1 MRITNLLV
9 NRQKLSNYQM
19 GQKSV
24 FDLNNQLASKMK
36 ITQPFEDTGI
46 YVDATRLD
54 YELATLDQVKEA
66 TTKAGEFAQNTDYTL
81 NSFSETLT
89 TFKTKLIQA
98 ANEGEHNT
106 TSRVAIANDLQA
118 LRDMLVTTANTAING
133 QFLFSGTAVDTKPI
147 SSDGKY
153 HGNDQD
159 IKVVAGAHQMI
170 PYNIDGAGLFLGR
183 DNDYSKVVTT
193 NITLINAHE
202 ELNPVSPETY
212 IRQTDNIYKLIGT
225 DYQTEAKNKADGKMD
240 YVSDFEPN
248 DIEKLPSSIFFMQ
261 GQRPNGESFSVKFEL
276 TAGATIEEMMEQMGR
291 AMGNTDTNQVV
302 EITMHK
308 NAQIEMKNLQ
318 NGSEIMSFS
327 MFALTAQTGT
337 AGENLLSTDD
347 IKALTSQEAID
358 DAITNNKAH
367 LTSFISSPAY
377 SDEKGAKI
385 TNADYDEVRFEKNG
399 STISANTSQIVRKDN
414 SFATDATRLS
424 EVAGLSD
431 GGVNSVGGVAG
442 AVTSL
447 KDANDL
453 VLNVVDR
460 HGKNLK
466 ATINFSET
474 QIQDQATGETKF
486 YPTIT
491 ITDDAGA
498 QQYKGN
504 FYKTYWDE
512 RLDPNDRTKQ
522 IGDQAKLVETDDL
535 SFKEINDMLT
545 ILAGGTLD
553 KMTGVIENTTN
564 PTQDQLNDAFAKF
577 NETLKINA
585 RSVEA
590 TMDHRG
596 HITLKD
602 KTTSVSQI
610 EVAMYEDR
618 DGKDYPAAVGTDN
631 VQSSGVLSFH
641 KNDAVI
647 IDRPS
652 IDFFADLDDMIRS
665 VRDGSFFGNPDGT
678 NHRTAGVQG
687 AIERL
692 DHIMDHVN
700 KEHAIAGS
708 NSRLVK
714 DTYERSELLTI
725 NVATVKSDVIDADF
739 GEVMMRFQE
748 RLLAYQAM
756 LQATSKISNI
766 SLLNYM

>member
-36 ITQPFEDTGI
+36 ITQPFEDAGI

-54 YELATLDQVKEA
+54 YELATLEQVKEA

-240 YVSDFEPN
+240 YVSDFEPD
-248 DIEKLPSSIFFMQ
+248 DIKNLPSSIFFMQ

-337 AGENLLSTDD
+337 AGETLLSTDD

-377 SDEKGAKI
+377 SDEEGNKL

-431 GGVNSVGGVAG
+431 GGVNSVGGAAG
-442 AVTSL
+442 ALAVTSL
-447 KDANDL
+447 KDANNL

-466 ATINFSET
+466 ATIDFNGT
-474 QIQDQATGETKF
+474 TITDQGETKT

-491 ITDDAGA
+491 IEENGV

-512 RLDPNDRTKQ
+512 RIDQNDRTKQ

-553 KMTGVIENTTN
+553 KMAGVTENTTN
-564 PTQDQLNDAFAKF
+564 PSPTDLNNAFAKF

-618 DGKDYPAAVGTDN
+618 DGKDYPAAVGTDK